1 MGTCLALSSGNVRVA
16 SRPDSRGES
25 GGDATTR
32 GPPSPEE
39 GIVMVRSLPS
49 VAAAV
54 LVGVGLSQSPAAAQD
69 LLAANT
75 ASSAV
80 LYSAVP
86 LAPVPASVTL
96 SAAAVA
102 TKAESASPAES
113 TGPKYFHAFVT
124 PKAAPS
130 RPIALP
136 ALYAMQAGLQAMD
149 VRSTFTA
156 ISLGAHEANPIMKP
170 LAKNQ
175 ATMMAVK
182 AGVAASTILMS
193 EKMWRGG
200 NKMGAIVSM
209 VAANAVTA
217 MVVAHNYR
225 VVNQLQAR

>member
-1 MGTCLALSSGNVRVA
+1 
-16 SRPDSRGES
+16 
-25 GGDATTR
+25 
-32 GPPSPEE
+32 
-39 GIVMVRSLPS
+39 MVRSLPS

-54 LVGVGLSQSPAAAQD
+54 LVSMGLSQSPAAAQD

-86 LAPVPASVTL
+86 LAPVPASVML

>member
-1 MGTCLALSSGNVRVA
+1 
-16 SRPDSRGES
+16 
-25 GGDATTR
+25 
-32 GPPSPEE
+32 
-39 GIVMVRSLPS
+39 MVRSLPS

-86 LAPVPASVTL
+86 LAPVPASMTL

>member
-1 MGTCLALSSGNVRVA
+1 
-16 SRPDSRGES
+16 
-25 GGDATTR
+25 
-32 GPPSPEE
+32 
-39 GIVMVRSLPS
+39 MVRSLPS

-124 PKAAPS
+124 PKEAPS

-182 AGVAASTILMS
+182 AGIAASTILMS
-193 EKMWRGG
+193 ERMWRGG

-225 VVNQLQAR
+225 VVNQLQGR

>member
-1 MGTCLALSSGNVRVA
+1 
-16 SRPDSRGES
+16 
-25 GGDATTR
+25 
-32 GPPSPEE
+32 
-39 GIVMVRSLPS
+39 MVRSLPS

-124 PKAAPS
+124 PKEAPS

-225 VVNQLQAR
+225 VVNQLQGR

>member
-1 MGTCLALSSGNVRVA
+1 
-16 SRPDSRGES
+16 
-25 GGDATTR
+25 
-32 GPPSPEE
+32 
-39 GIVMVRSLPS
+39 MVRSLPS

-69 LLAANT
+69 LLTANT
-75 ASSAV
+75 ASHAV

-86 LAPVPASVTL
+86 LAPVPASMTV

-102 TKAESASPAES
+102 TKAESAAPVES
-113 TGPKYFHAFVT
+113 TGPKFFRAFVT

-130 RPIALP
+130 RPIVLP

-149 VRSTFTA
+149 VRSTFSA

-209 VAANAVTA
+209 VAANTVTA

-225 VVNQLQAR
+225 IVNQLQGR